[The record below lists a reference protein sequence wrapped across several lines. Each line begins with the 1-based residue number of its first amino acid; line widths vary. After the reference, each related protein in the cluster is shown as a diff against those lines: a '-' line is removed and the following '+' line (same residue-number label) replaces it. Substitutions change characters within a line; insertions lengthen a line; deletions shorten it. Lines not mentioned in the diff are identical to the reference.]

1 MAITEEKEP
10 APELAT
16 LVLSV
21 PPERIGELKA
31 IATYKIA
38 VARANADD
46 YERQEAACQA
56 EYWRKEE
63 AFWANIREQLN
74 Q

>member
-31 IATYKIA
+31 LAAWKIA
-38 VARANADD
+38 VARANAD
-46 YERQEAACQA
+46 
-56 EYWRKEE
+56 
-63 AFWANIREQLN
+63 
-74 Q
+74 

>member
-21 PPERIGELKA
+21 PPDRIRELKA
-31 IATYKIA
+31 LAAWKVA
-38 VARANADD
+38 VARGNAVDD
-46 YERQEAACQA
+46 ESNRRPVQA
-56 EYWRKEE
+56 TYWRKEE
-63 AFWANIREQLN
+63 EFWKSIREQLN

>member
-1 MAITEEKEP
+1 MSIPEKREP
-10 APELAT
+10 TPELAT

-21 PPERIGELKA
+21 PSDRIGELKG
-31 IATYKIA
+31 IATYKI
-38 VARANADD
+38 VLARGNAADHED
-46 YERQEAACQA
+46 KKQPVQA

-63 AFWANIREQLN
+63 AFWKSIREQLN

>member
-21 PPERIGELKA
+21 PPERIGELKS
-31 IATYKIA
+31 IAAYKTA
-38 VARANADD
+38 VARANAN
-46 YERQEAACQA
+46 EFRIMGLVTHEKH
-56 EYWRKEE
+56 WRKEE
-63 AFWANIREQLN
+63 EFWTSTREQLN

>member
-1 MAITEEKEP
+1 MAITEEREP

-21 PPERIGELKA
+21 PPERIGELRA
-31 IATYKIA
+31 IAAYKTAI
-38 VARANADD
+38 ARANADD
-46 YERQEAACQA
+46 YESRKQPELG
-56 EYWRKEE
+56 EHWHKEE
-63 AFWANIREQLN
+63 AFWANIWEQLN

>member
-21 PPERIGELKA
+21 PTERIGELKA
-31 IATYKIA
+31 IATYKAA
-38 VARANADD
+38 VARANANE
-46 YERQEAACQA
+46 YESRNQPALREHC
-56 EYWRKEE
+56 RKEE
-63 AFWANIREQLN
+63 AFWANLREQLN

>member
-1 MAITEEKEP
+1 MAITEEKDP

-31 IATYKIA
+31 IAALQAAI
-38 VARANADD
+38 ARANADD
-46 YERQEAACQA
+46 YGSRRQPELM
-56 EYWRKEE
+56 EHWRKEE

>member
-1 MAITEEKEP
+1 MSITDEKEP
-10 APELAT
+10 AQELAT

-21 PPERIGELKA
+21 PPDRIGELKA
-31 IATYKIA
+31 LASFKTM

-46 YERQEAACQA
+46 YENRKESLRV

>member
-31 IATYKIA
+31 LAAYKTA

-46 YERQEAACQA
+46 DESKKQSLCRRRTGVKKKRSGPAYGSS
-56 EYWRKEE
+56 
-63 AFWANIREQLN
+63 
-74 Q
+74 

>member
-21 PPERIGELKA
+21 PLERVGELKA
-31 IATYKIA
+31 IATYKEA
-38 VARANADD
+38 VARANANE
-46 YERQEAACQA
+46 YESRRQPELM
-56 EYWRKEE
+56 EHWRKEE

-74 Q
+74 K

>member
-1 MAITEEKEP
+1 MADEKEP
-10 APELAT
+10 AQELAT

-21 PPERIGELKA
+21 PPERVEELKA
-31 IATYKIA
+31 LASFKTM

-46 YERQEAACQA
+46 YESRKESLRVV
-56 EYWRKEE
+56 YWRREE

>member
-1 MAITEEKEP
+1 MTITEEREP

-21 PPERIGELKA
+21 PPDRIGELKA
-31 IATYKIA
+31 VAAYKAA
-38 VARANADD
+38 VARANAN
-46 YERQEAACQA
+46 EFRITGLVTQEKH
-56 EYWRKEE
+56 WRREE